1 MFDFLFLFV
10 LLSLEF
16 LGLLLWSVEELVQ
29 KRVYLTV
36 EYLAAYEREPAL
48 CHISLA
54 YL

>member
-1 MFDFLFLFV
+1 MFGFLLLFV
-10 LLSLEF
+10 FLSLEF

-36 EYLAAYEREPAL
+36 EYLTAYEREPAL